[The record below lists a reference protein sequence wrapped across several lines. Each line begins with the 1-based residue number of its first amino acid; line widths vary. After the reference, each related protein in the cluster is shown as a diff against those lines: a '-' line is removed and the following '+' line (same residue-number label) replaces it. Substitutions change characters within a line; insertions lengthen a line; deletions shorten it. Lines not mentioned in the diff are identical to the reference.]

1 MVDEN
6 KEATGQDAVSSTPP
20 QQDAVT
26 TGAPVTG
33 APVAVVQTNVVPPT
47 PPRDAIAESVG
58 IVLPKPSLVE
68 PAAPASS
75 LSNDIAKILQGVKLP
90 ERRPSEHEG
99 NTAPAAHE
107 ISPALNSAVE
117 VPVAPPATPPAP
129 PETLKVPGET
139 PISTVHTLKQDLQ
152 NVVREQKISVVRAAA
167 LEQDKRHPAEFEAT
181 NTDTGSTSSVR
192 GLVFAIILLAILG
205 FAALA
210 GVLFVM
216 KSMSDTPQQRSDSIV
231 FAEQSFPFPL
241 ENQSSISLKAT
252 LAQARTSSSGALGS
266 ISRIV
271 PTVPTQ
277 VPTGEA
283 GVRAAT
289 FAEFTTAIGAR
300 PPAELMR
307 ALDDN
312 FFFGIHTVDENAP
325 LIVIP
330 VASYDRAFAAML
342 AWEKNMNADLAPLFT
357 GVPTLTMGTDGIAT
371 ERLFSDI
378 VMRNYDVRALKDD
391 TGTIQLY
398 YSFPTRDLLVIAE
411 SPYTFTELLSRLQ
424 AERRL

>member
-1 MVDEN
+1 MADEN
-6 KEATGQDAVSSTPP
+6 KETTGQDAVSSNPP
-20 QQDAVT
+20 QQNAVP

-33 APVAVVQTNVVPPT
+33 APVVVPQPLVT
-47 PPRDAIAESVG
+47 PPPPVRDEIAESVG
-58 IVLPKPSLVE
+58 IVLPKPRAEATIPAPSLT
-68 PAAPASS
+68 
-75 LSNDIAKILQGVKLP
+75 NDIAKILQEVKLP
-90 ERRPSEHEG
+90 DRRTSEREG
-99 NTAPAAHE
+99 NAAPTAHE
-107 ISPALNSAVE
+107 ISPVLNTAAE
-117 VPVAPPATPPAP
+117 APVTPPAVP
-129 PETLKVPGET
+129 SAAPETPKVPGET

-167 LEQDKRHPAEFEAT
+167 LEQDKRRPAEFETTSVEKA
-181 NTDTGSTSSVR
+181 NTSSVR
-192 GLVFAIILLAILG
+192 GLVFAIVLLAILG

-216 KSMSDTPQQRSDSIV
+216 KSMSNAPQQRSDSLV

-241 ENQSSISLKAT
+241 QNQSSISLKAA
-252 LAQARTSSSGALGS
+252 LAQTRTGAGGALGS

-271 PTVPTQ
+271 PTVPTHA
-277 VPTGEA
+277 PGDEA
-283 GVRAAT
+283 QERIAT
-289 FAEFTTAIGAR
+289 FAEFTTAIAAR
-300 PPAELMR
+300 PPAELIR

-391 TGTIQLY
+391 GGTIQLY